1 MSYRYNSTIKVKDKI
16 CMSCGKK
23 APHFSKKRCEQCA
36 RIENVHQQ
44 MERDAERMI
53 KEEDLSSLIS
63 EADTIFSRYIR
74 MAAAD
79 NTGIASCYTCE
90 TKKHFSLLECG
101 HYMKRGNLF
110 LRFDERN
117 CRPQCKM
124 CNHNQSTDGEKLK
137 FTKILESEHP
147 GITDILREEAALVY
161 KPTREELRGII
172 TEYTAKLKVEKKRL
186 NIQK

>member
-16 CMSCGKK
+16 CISCGKK

-44 MERDAERMI
+44 MERDAERII
-53 KEEDLSSLIS
+53 KEEDLSSIIS
-63 EADTIFSRYIR
+63 DADTVFSRYIR

-79 NTGIASCYTCE
+79 NKGIASCYTCE

-137 FTKILESEHP
+137 FTKRLESEHP

-172 TEYTAKLKVEKKRL
+172 TEYTAKLKVEKNRL
-186 NIQK
+186 NIPK